1 MIKPSVPE
9 LGSFDWVHLD
19 SNCSESNVHH
29 LGVGVLLVEFEQ
41 VVRSN
46 VFSTLSRG
54 DALCEI
60 SARLDLDVRE

>member
-46 VFSTLSRG
+46 FARHASECVLNPEQGRRTL
-54 DALCEI
+54 
-60 SARLDLDVRE
+60 